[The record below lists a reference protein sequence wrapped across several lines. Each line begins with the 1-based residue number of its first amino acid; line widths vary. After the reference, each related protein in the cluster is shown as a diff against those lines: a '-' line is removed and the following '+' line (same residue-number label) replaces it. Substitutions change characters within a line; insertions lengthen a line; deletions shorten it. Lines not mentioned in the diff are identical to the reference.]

1 MANRINNRRYNKL
14 LSYRNNYY
22 MYGSQMQNDP
32 YRLNDKYSTPAIV
45 NGMGGVQNPSQGYEP
60 TITPPSAT
68 GRGLFGN
75 LGATIVDGFKSGAL
89 NGLAGGLGNIA
100 GGAIGGGMSSGIGS
114 AMTSLSGLASA
125 IPGPWGAVASA
136 GLGVLGGLTN
146 RMFGSKLNKENIAD
160 VEGNINRLNSLQADA
175 NSFDTLSDIWG
186 NTAMGGN
193 FTNSYIGKDGWFSN
207 KAKKKAKQLRDQ
219 MELAN
224 AYAENALQNNAHNIS
239 ETTMNNL
246 EANYA
251 ALGGF
256 LNQYADGGSIYIKP
270 ENRGKFN
277 ATKKRTG
284 KTTEEL
290 THSKNPLTRKRAIF
304 AQNASHWKHAFGGEL
319 NTNGADFSTGL
330 TFIDNG
336 GLHEDNPYE
345 GVPMGVDPE
354 GNPNLVEEGEIIYN
368 DYVFSNRLTVP
379 KTIRSKYKLKGD
391 KDLTFADAVKQ
402 ISKGATERPND
413 PISQETLHEIM
424 SDLAQTQEGVRE
436 EASEG
441 NKFAKGGNMWTPT
454 KINSYK
460 GLSNYY
466 GYNKPFWMN
475 ENGKYTDDYNNFINN
490 SYTKDMFRQ
499 HIKNQFDFYDNAT
512 AEQKQSNRYKAIQN
526 FIDANKDWYK
536 NRASIANWNISDAL
550 YNQGKQL
557 ALSNPGFM
565 HPEELAQ
572 NALAK
577 RADRYFLR
585 KKDANGKYTITPME
599 GVTPWK
605 GFAQSGDYQGL
616 KYEEAFPNH
625 KEVGSEERP
634 LDKKTNTIYTDH
646 YYDVIPEEKSPEEPK
661 KLPPLSLGRSNED
674 LRYIPAIGLGLAS
687 ITDALGLTNKP
698 DYSEAA
704 QIEATTRGGSYRP
717 VSWSPIGNKLSY
729 RPFDID
735 YYTNKLSAEAG
746 ALRRSLAN
754 QSGGNS
760 GRAIAGLLAADY
772 NAQDKLGELFRKSEE
787 YNLEQRQKIEDFNRA
802 TNQANSQGMLQA
814 DMANQQA
821 YANARESN
829 LRGILAAAEMRQK
842 ARLSAEAAKS
852 ANLSGFLQAIG
863 DIGYENKSLNMIRA
877 LMEAGYVP
885 VSDSIRDIYATSSAK
900 KRLTSNGKTNKKGGK

>member
-14 LSYRNNYY
+14 LSYRNNYFVGGGH
-22 MYGSQMQNDP
+22 MFAP
-32 YRLNDKYSTPAIV
+32 YYQTPPIV
-45 NGMGGVQNPSQGYEP
+45 SGMGGAQNPSQGYEP
-60 TITPPSAT
+60 TGTPPSAT
-68 GRGLFGN
+68 NGGLFSN
-75 LGATIVDGFKSGAL
+75 LGASIVNGFKSGAL

-100 GGAIGGGMSSGIGS
+100 GGAIGGGMSSGVGS
-114 AMTSLSGLASA
+114 VMTSLSGLASA

-175 NSFDTLSDIWG
+175 NSFDTLADIWG
-186 NTAMGGN
+186 NTSMGSN

-256 LNQYADGGSIYIKP
+256 LNQYA
-270 ENRGKFN
+270 
-277 ATKKRTG
+277 
-284 KTTEEL
+284 
-290 THSKNPLTRKRAIF
+290 
-304 AQNASHWKHAFGGEL
+304 FGGEL

-354 GNPNLVEEGEIIYN
+354 GTPNLVEEGEIIYN

-441 NKFAKGGNMWTPT
+441 NKFAKGGILGNLYGGDGPAWQVLNRNNKTQGLNFGDPKFNPYT
-454 KINSYK
+454 KNGDIDWNIMYGKDSPYMK
-460 GLSNYY
+460 RRQYVLDNWESEGVKNWLSKYVEGVNA
-466 GYNKPFWMN
+466 YNKNRTGYKTMSVN
-475 ENGKYTDDYNNFINN
+475 DI
-490 SYTKDMFRQ
+490 TKDVFEHRT
-499 HIKNQFDFYDNAT
+499 FD
-512 AEQKQSNRYKAIQN
+512 KSWGGMHSG
-526 FIDANKDWYK
+526 IDYAGDPSI
-536 NRASIANWNISDAL
+536 NRAN
-550 YNQGKQL
+550 
-557 ALSNPGFM
+557 
-565 HPEELAQ
+565 
-572 NALAK
+572 
-577 RADRYFLR
+577 RYFLR
-585 KKDANGKYTITPME
+585 SKDDSGKYTINPME
-599 GVTPWK
+599 ITPWK
-605 GFAQSGDYQGL
+605 GFAQSGDYKGL
-616 KYEEAFPNH
+616 KYEEAFPNY
-625 KEVGSEERP
+625 KEAGSEERP
-634 LDKKTNTIYTDH
+634 LDKKTNTIYTDY
-646 YYDVIPEEKSPEEPK
+646 YYDVIPEEKAPEEPE

-729 RPFDID
+729 RPFDRD

-877 LMEAGYVP
+877 LMEAGLVP
-885 VSDSIRDIYATSSAK
+885 VSDSIRDLYATSSAK

>member
-14 LSYRNNYY
+14 LSYRNNYFVGGGH
-22 MYGSQMQNDP
+22 MFVP
-32 YRLNDKYSTPAIV
+32 YYQTPPILS
-45 NGMGGVQNPSQGYEP
+45 GMGGAQNPSQGYEP
-60 TITPPSAT
+60 TGIPSNT
-68 GRGLFGN
+68 SSTNGGLFGN
-75 LGATIVDGFKSGAL
+75 LGASIVNGFKSGAL

-100 GGAIGGGMSSGIGS
+100 GGAIGGGMSSGVGS

-175 NSFDTLSDIWG
+175 NSFDTLADIWG
-186 NTAMGGN
+186 NTSMGSN

-207 KAKKKAKQLRDQ
+207 KAKKKAQQLRDQ

-256 LNQYADGGSIYIKP
+256 LNQYADGGGIHIKP

-304 AQNASHWKHAFGGEL
+304 AQNAAKWHHAFGGEL
-319 NTNGADFSTGL
+319 NTNGADFPTGL
-330 TFIDNG
+330 TFIGNG

-354 GNPNLVEEGEIIYN
+354 GTPNLVEEGEVIYN

-436 EASEG
+436 ESNGG
-441 NKFAKGGNMWTPT
+441 NKFAKGGILGN
-454 KINSYK
+454 
-460 GLSNYY
+460 L
-466 GYNKPFWMN
+466 
-475 ENGKYTDDYNNFINN
+475 
-490 SYTKDMFRQ
+490 
-499 HIKNQFDFYDNAT
+499 
-512 AEQKQSNRYKAIQN
+512 
-526 FIDANKDWYK
+526 
-536 NRASIANWNISDAL
+536 
-550 YNQGKQL
+550 
-557 ALSNPGFM
+557 
-565 HPEELAQ
+565 
-572 NALAK
+572 
-577 RADRYFLR
+577 
-585 KKDANGKYTITPME
+585 
-599 GVTPWK
+599 
-605 GFAQSGDYQGL
+605 
-616 KYEEAFPNH
+616 YEEAFPDY

-634 LDKKTNTIYTDH
+634 LDESTNTIYTDY
-646 YYDVIPEEKSPEEPK
+646 YYDTIPKEKAPEESK

-687 ITDALGLTNKP
+687 LTDALGLTNKP

-717 VSWSPIGNKLSY
+717 VSWSPIGNKLGY
-729 RPFDID
+729 KPFDRD

-829 LRGILAAAEMRQK
+829 LRGISAAAEMRQK

-877 LMEAGYVP
+877 LMEAGLVP
-885 VSDSIRDIYATSSAK
+885 VSDSIQDLYATSSAK
-900 KRLTSNGKTNKKGGK
+900 KRLTSNGKTDKKGGK